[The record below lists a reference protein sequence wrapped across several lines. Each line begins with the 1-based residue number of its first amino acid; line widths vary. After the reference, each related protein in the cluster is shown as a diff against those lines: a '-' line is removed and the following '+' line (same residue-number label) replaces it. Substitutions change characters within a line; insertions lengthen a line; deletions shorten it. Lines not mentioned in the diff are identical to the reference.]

1 MDYPLNLNFAR
12 AWGYTLRDTERR
24 REVKEGKT
32 LNYPQRLFSLLTDWT
47 RREHIYISNWSLSS
61 RSLPAVN
68 GAIMHAWIRVANMEK
83 RYMGYHRQ
91 WETDCTVLTP
101 RVGLCRQR
109 CCCMLYRERKNGA
122 NRLCFVQRYFATE
135 PQTQGRRRLAGRDA
149 SELSHRQ
156 EREQTTQTH
165 FWFAKKLNET
175 VAQWAAPKQHFIG
188 YLSKKKQHTDSHTQ
202 VIAQRSKNVEMAKMK
217 NLLFARAVTVTGEIP
232 F

>member
-1 MDYPLNLNFAR
+1 MRIYAERHWEEEGGKRRQNIKLPTKVILTANWLN
-12 AWGYTLRDTERR
+12 TEGAHLHFKLII
-24 REVKEGKT
+24 VF
-32 LNYPQRLFSLLTDWT
+32 PVPPSC
-47 RREHIYISNWSLSS
+47 
-61 RSLPAVN
+61 N

-135 PQTQGRRRLAGRDA
+135 PQTQGRRRMAGRDA

-165 FWFAKKLNET
+165 FWFAKKLKET